1 MKQLF
6 VLALF
11 LMLASANASAQ
22 KVEAKPVPSS
32 TSSPN
37 DAAAREA
44 TEKLVTKYSL
54 NADQAKEMY
63 NIQQRKLRNMNEI
76 TPLQTSNRSKYLSK
90 LESLQRGTLASI
102 RRILRSKEQVDL
114 YQKTQSEV
122 RTQRAEKRKELAG
135 KNLPKED
142 VQAALLEIYA
152 E

>member
-6 VLALF
+6 ALAFF
-11 LMLASANASAQ
+11 LIAAAPAFSQ
-22 KVEAKPVPSS
+22 KVEAKPPSGN
-32 TSSPN
+32 SSPN

-44 TEKLVTKYSL
+44 TEKLVTKYAL

-76 TPLQTSNRSKYLSK
+76 APLETSNRKQYLSK